1 MVLLLIFALPPPIC
15 FEIIKFEFAK
25 LTCET
30 FGFGNSANIPDLSKF
45 NTLGT
50 LILNGVVVVLL
61 LGNRSFELT
70 PVIPIPSAD
79 NVNVF
84 PSFEI
89 FVTLLNVGSGVSTP
103 VNDIIENVLIPTLPA
118 KLRLIAV
125 AAEPTTFIWSEGEKP
140 GNIRSYNTVSALK
153 SVNSSEFKLS
163 ASWNTDFTSFIV
175 NANISLIDIFALEGR
190 SFTIKLSPFIKVPVV
205 CDNANSSIPVAPP
218 FFARYPIAPL
228 ARPLTLVPWTRL
240 GPPDTLTHF
249 NIVKVWIS

>member
-30 FGFGNSANIPDLSKF
+30 FCFGNSANIPDLSKF

-118 KLRLIAV
+118 KFRLIAV
-125 AAEPTTFIWSEGEKP
+125 AAEPTTF
-140 GNIRSYNTVSALK
+140 T
-153 SVNSSEFKLS
+153 
-163 ASWNTDFTSFIV
+163 
-175 NANISLIDIFALEGR
+175 
-190 SFTIKLSPFIKVPVV
+190 
-205 CDNANSSIPVAPP
+205 
-218 FFARYPIAPL
+218 
-228 ARPLTLVPWTRL
+228 
-240 GPPDTLTHF
+240 
-249 NIVKVWIS
+249 